1 MSFMGLSKSEQRK
14 LETEVISNAARL
26 KLTRLMRRA
35 VESDDANVG
44 LMNRNQFVN
53 IGRTVLGLPIYRL
66 EPDDGGLYLSEEF
79 GWHMAELELVMR
91 RPSTAQLVETL
102 GDMIQMEMLRLDAVN
117 EILADDNASVRFR
130 SHGFHDN
137 VSVEILT
144 ESEMDEEI
152 DQDEH
157 PNIRLLTSR
166 MEAAFDA
173 KDYAAVLHTS
183 ATIFETLAKL
193 VFSNPAVEGQTLGG
207 IFDGYRKRSGL
218 PDAVLDFVLET
229 YQRRNAEP
237 LAGHGATRAP
247 AITAKE
253 AVILIEMTKMSV
265 RLERRIALQEL
276 DAVPKIATRKSAEQ
290 PREPASMSGN
300 AGLKKKGKKEDA
312 AAVKQRKKLK
322 LGKTKS

>member
-1 MSFMGLSKSEQRK
+1 MG
-14 LETEVISNAARL
+14 
-26 KLTRLMRRA
+26 
-35 VESDDANVG
+35 
-44 LMNRNQFVN
+44 
-53 IGRTVLGLPIYRL
+53 
-66 EPDDGGLYLSEEF
+66 
-79 GWHMAELELVMR
+79 ELELVMR
-91 RPSTAQLVETL
+91 RPSTAQLVDTL

-117 EILADDNASVRFR
+117 EILADDNVSVRFR

-137 VSVEILT
+137 VSVVILT

-157 PNIRLLTSR
+157 PNIRLLTAR
-166 MEAAFDA
+166 MEAAFDS

-193 VFSNPAVEGQTLGG
+193 VFSNPTVEGQTLGG
-207 IFDGYRKRSGL
+207 IFEGYRERSGL

-229 YQRRNAEP
+229 YQRRNVEP

-247 AITAKE
+247 VITAKE
-253 AVILIEMTKMSV
+253 AVTLIEMTKMSV

-276 DAVPKIATRKSAEQ
+276 DAVRTTATRKSAGQ
-290 PREPASMSGN
+290 SRESASSSGN
-300 AGLKKKGKKEDA
+300 AGLKNKGKKGGA
-312 AAVKQRKKLK
+312 AVVKQRKKLK